1 MRSEKIKRKAVRN
14 MLYTISVHTLGCK
27 VSQYESEAIL
37 EAALAR
43 GFAEADGVCDV
54 YVINTCTVTAEG
66 DRKCRQLIRRL
77 VKTAPTAKILV
88 CGCYS
93 QVAPEEIAA
102 IAGVDYV
109 CGTRDKLQIVDRAI
123 SLLQGEPIPKIEV
136 STLDDAPFEKMC
148 IARAPRTRAY
158 VKIEDGCENR
168 CAYCKI
174 PEARGYIRSKSI
186 ADTVAEVRI
195 LAAGG
200 VREVVLT
207 GIETASFGKDTG
219 ESLAD
224 LLFAV
229 EKIDGIERIR
239 LGSLEPT
246 LMRPA
251 FVERIATL
259 KKLTP
264 HFHLS
269 MQSGC
274 SRTLAAMRRKYNSE
288 TAMQNIKAVRAA
300 IEGVQF
306 TTDFIVGFPGETD
319 EDFEKTLAFAREAK
333 FLATHVF
340 KYSKRAGTVAA
351 TMPDQVA
358 EDVKHAR
365 SQALI
370 ALSQESTAALL
381 KEEIEQ
387 RPVQAVLF
395 EQITKGMWSG
405 HTASFIEIRVKSDR
419 DLHGEMLSVRLM
431 QPHSDYIEGILE

>member
-1 MRSEKIKRKAVRN
+1 MP
-14 MLYTISVHTLGCK
+14 YTISVHTLGCK

-37 EAALAR
+37 EAAEAR
-43 GFAEADGVCDV
+43 GFVAAEEDSVCDV

-66 DRKCRQLIRRL
+66 DRKCRQLIRRF
-77 VKTAPTAKILV
+77 VKIAPDAKILV

-93 QVAPEEIAA
+93 QVAPEVIAK
-102 IAGVDYV
+102 IDGVDYV
-109 CGTRDKLQIVDRAI
+109 CGTRDKLRVVDRALA
-123 SLLQGEPIPKIEV
+123 LLGGENIPRIEV
-136 STLDDAPFEKMC
+136 SELADAPFEKMQ
-148 IARAPRTRAY
+148 ITRAPRTRAY

-174 PEARGYIRSKSI
+174 PEARGFVRSKTI
-186 ADTVAEVRI
+186 ADTVAEVRA
-195 LAAGG
+195 LADGG

-207 GIETASFGKDTG
+207 GIETASFGRDTG
-219 ESLAD
+219 ENLCD
-224 LLFAV
+224 LLCEV
-229 EKIDGIERIR
+229 EKIEGIERIR

-251 FVERIATL
+251 FIETIAKL

-274 SRTLAAMRRKYNSE
+274 SRTLAAMRRKYNAE
-288 TAMQNIKAVRAA
+288 TAMRNIHAVRAA
-300 IEGVQF
+300 IDGVQF

-319 EDFEKTLAFAREAK
+319 EDFAVTMEFAKQAK

-351 TMPDQVA
+351 TMPNQVP

-370 ALSQESTAALL
+370 ALSRESTAALL
-381 KEEIEQ
+381 CEELAL
-387 RPVQAVLF
+387 RPVQNVLF
-395 EQITKGMWSG
+395 EQKIGGEWSG
-405 HTASFIEIRVKSDR
+405 HTASFIEVRVKSER
-419 DLHGEMLSVRLM
+419 DLHGQICPVCLSESSGEWLIGEI
-431 QPHSDYIEGILE
+431 QEKF

>member
-1 MRSEKIKRKAVRN
+1 MP
-14 MLYTISVHTLGCK
+14 YTISVHTLGCK

-37 EAALAR
+37 EAAEAR
-43 GFAEADGVCDV
+43 GFVGAKDTDICDV

-66 DRKCRQLIRRL
+66 DRKCRQFIRRI
-77 VKTAPTAKILV
+77 VKNAPDAKILI

-93 QVAPEEIAA
+93 QVAPEDLAKIE
-102 IAGVDYV
+102 GVDYV
-109 CGTRDKLQIVDRAI
+109 SGTRDKLRIVDRALA
-123 SLLQGEPIPKIEV
+123 LLQGKPVPKIEV
-136 STLDDAPFEKMC
+136 SDLANAPFEKMH
-148 IARAPRTRAY
+148 ITRAPRTRAY

-174 PEARGYIRSKSI
+174 PEARGFVRSKTI
-186 ADTVAEVRI
+186 ADTIAEVRA

-219 ESLAD
+219 ESLCD
-224 LLFAV
+224 LLYAV
-229 EKIDGIERIR
+229 EAMNGIDRIR

-251 FVERIATL
+251 FVEAIAKL
-259 KKLTP
+259 KKLAP

-274 SRTLAAMRRKYNSE
+274 SRTLAAMRRKYNAE
-288 TAMQNIKAVRAA
+288 TAMRNIKAVRAA

-319 EDFEKTLAFAREAK
+319 ADFEETLAFAKEAK
-333 FLATHVF
+333 FLQTHVF

-351 TMPDQVA
+351 TLPEQIP
-358 EDVKHAR
+358 EDVKHVR
-365 SQALI
+365 SQKLI
-370 ALSQESTAALL
+370 ALSRESTASLL
-381 KEEIEQ
+381 TEEIRL
-387 RPVQAVLF
+387 RPVQSVLF
-395 EQITKGMWSG
+395 EQKIGDMWSG
-405 HTASFIEIRVKSDR
+405 HTASFAEVRVSDTG
-419 DLHGEMLSVRLM
+419 DLHGQIRTVELQESTGEYLLGKI
-431 QPHSDYIEGILE
+431 QDNF